1 MSIPESALNYGSI
14 LTLAGENAEING
26 KLNSKSI
33 NFTHIAIG
41 DANDVYV
48 QPSRTQTALVH
59 ELARI
64 PITGMEKITPSKP
77 DAVPQLKVWAKIPD
91 DIVDIA
97 VREFAAVATFD
108 GTSYLHAIGNTVRIP
123 ILSGSNNGGEVN
135 DIYIEM
141 TFAVTS
147 LDPIVIID
155 PTIVTATRKFVKD
168 EDAKHLAATNPHPQY
183 LSLTR
188 YEKDA
193 LSFKQEWS
201 ALVNYGIGHEVVRN
215 GLRYIARVASGP
227 DNGGVIDPSA
237 DSDWSH
243 WKPIWAL
250 NQVENLLKGNQNWNV
265 PGRTGHPL
273 PDATPR
279 NYPSGAEIVLGVFVG
294 QGSTLDGVTLVE
306 GVLSAVG
313 GNYTITRRRF
323 GTGLFAGVK
332 LENGTIVRANSSIS
346 ETGVMLSYPSE
357 SELRITVS
365 IDMLKSKIGVN
376 RGAHKFAGISELP
389 GVWSDVSDEESA
401 NAVLYNKEY
410 ASVPIGVPFPHFGEL
425 PPMNDP
431 RFRYVVLT
439 DADPYNNGILSDKE
453 VSGAAP
459 NLVIKYK
466 VSMQN
471 SPLNG
476 TKIEMLNTME
486 ASLNPSETK
495 SKVFNDTIR
504 NITAGFS
511 VVDSNNQVG
520 ALENGSGAIS
530 LSTTTGKIPSW
541 FSGSQAGTR
550 YTTATFNASNVVPT
564 GNRNQTFA
572 IGAVYIMRIK

>member
-26 KLNSKSI
+26 KLNSKPI

-108 GTSYLHAIGNTVRIP
+108 GTSYLHAVGNTVRIP

-147 LDPIVIID
+147 LDPIVMID

-168 EDAKHLAATNPHPQY
+168 EDAKHLAAADPHPQY

-201 ALVNYGIGHEVVRN
+201 PFINYGIGHEVVRN
-215 GLRYIARVASGP
+215 GLRYIARAASGP
-227 DNGGVIDPSA
+227 DNGGAKDPYSDKDLFWDLSLPISFSA
-237 DSDWSH
+237 NKNFTPNESWVKIAVVDGELASD
-243 WKPIWAL
+243 
-250 NQVENLLKGNQNWNV
+250 
-265 PGRTGHPL
+265 PGG
-273 PDATPR
+273 
-279 NYPSGAEIVLGVFVG
+279 GG
-294 QGSTLDGVTLVE
+294 DGVLLSVFGASDYGSLYRFYADIIFSERAGQSSVIIIPKSLGLDNPEFYTKQISSRKYELWMNKTDDYANPLTVTRQSDSFNRTTMVGILDRTNMAPAGITLVPYDRGYQWASLPV
-306 GVLSAVG
+306 GVE
-313 GNYTITRRRF
+313 IP
-323 GTGLFAGVK
+323 VK
-332 LENGTIVRANSSIS
+332 
-346 ETGVMLSYPSE
+346 
-357 SELRITVS
+357 
-365 IDMLKSKIGVN
+365 
-376 RGAHKFAGISELP
+376 GA
-389 GVWSDVSDEESA
+389 
-401 NAVLYNKEY
+401 
-410 ASVPIGVPFPHFGEL
+410 L
-425 PPMNDP
+425 PPTNDP

-439 DADPYNNGILSDKE
+439 ADDPYNAGFLTNKVI
-453 VSGAAP
+453 SGTAP
-459 NLVIKYK
+459 NLVVKMTVNAPK
-466 VSMQN
+466 ST
-471 SPLNG
+471 LHG
-476 TKIEMLNTME
+476 TQLEMLNTME
-486 ASLNPSETK
+486 AVINPSVT
-495 SKVFNDTIR
+495 D
-504 NITAGFS
+504 
-511 VVDSNNQVG
+511 
-520 ALENGSGAIS
+520 
-530 LSTTTGKIPSW
+530 GKI
-541 FSGSQAGTR
+541 FQDAMRNLSGSVSGTLGDSLYDGATGVFDVGEYVGLSR
-550 YTTATFNASNVVPT
+550 TAPANALGFNNFDFNASRQVPV
-564 GNRNQTFA
+564 GSRFQTFA
-572 IGAVYIMRIK
+572 VGRKVAVRIF